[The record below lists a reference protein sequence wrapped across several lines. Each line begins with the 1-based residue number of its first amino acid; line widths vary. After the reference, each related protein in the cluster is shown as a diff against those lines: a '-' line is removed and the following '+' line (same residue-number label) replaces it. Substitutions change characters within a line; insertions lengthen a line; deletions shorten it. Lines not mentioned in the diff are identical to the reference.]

1 MADRLHV
8 EFGLAVSDGRMEVG
22 EVGNMAALGPGA
34 GVALALVAGEEAR
47 KELGDK
53 GTDAREAGADN
64 GDVAF
69 NGGPLGSAWVII

>member
-1 MADRLHV
+1 
-8 EFGLAVSDGRMEVG
+8 
-22 EVGNMAALGPGA
+22 MAALGPGA

-47 KELGDK
+47 EELGDK